1 MMAFTMPMMGILRA
15 FGAVFLNNGF
25 FGSNGSEDGTAEGQ
39 REEVVRGTVL
49 AIDDE
54 KAVLDALRLLLRT
67 EGFNVLTANSG
78 AKGLDM
84 LRYCQRDVRAVVLD
98 YNMPRLTGSETL
110 NFVRKLSPHVKVLGL
125 TGVDP
130 NVLPEDFRRGVDKI
144 LTKPYT
150 ASQMIDTLNALLGLA
165 PRATSGN
172 S

>member
-1 MMAFTMPMMGILRA
+1 MMGILRA
-15 FGAVFLNNGF
+15 FGAVFLNNGT
-25 FGSNGSEDGTAEGQ
+25 FGSNGGKNGAAEGQ
-39 REEVVRGTVL
+39 TEERVRGTVL

-54 KAVLDALRLLLRT
+54 QAVLDALRLLLRP
-67 EGFNVLTANSG
+67 EGFNVLTASSG

-110 NFVRKLSPHVKVLGL
+110 SFVRKLSPHVKVLGL
-125 TGVDP
+125 TGVDA
-130 NVLPEDFRRGVDKI
+130 NVLPEDFRRGVDKL

-150 ASQMIDTLNALLGLA
+150 ASQMVETLNTLLGLA
-165 PRATSGN
+165 PRATTGN